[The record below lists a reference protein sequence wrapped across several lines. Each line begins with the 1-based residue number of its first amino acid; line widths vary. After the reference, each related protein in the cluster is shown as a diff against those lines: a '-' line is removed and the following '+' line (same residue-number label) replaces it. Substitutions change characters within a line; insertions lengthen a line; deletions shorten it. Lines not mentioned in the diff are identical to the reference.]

1 VIPFRFNLVMPS
13 NAREVSSRWTPALS
27 KEGWT
32 PISDFFLDNYCKLSP
47 AIKGPEVLL
56 IIHLMRHKWDENAP
70 FPAFKTLAKRM
81 GISPAAVRNHARSLE
96 AKGYLVRQK
105 QVGSTNRFELMPLF
119 TALETLQLQST
130 EKRNRTVS
138 NAAER

>member
-1 VIPFRFNLVMPS
+1 VGFDSLTFRFTFMPS
-13 NAREVSSRWTPALS
+13 KTREVSSRWTPALS

-81 GISPAAVRNHARSLE
+81 GISPAAVRSHARSLDDR
-96 AKGYLVRQK
+96 LRQPVFLGMREDK
-105 QVGSTNRFELMPLF
+105 NAIEVIR
-119 TALETLQLQST
+119 
-130 EKRNRTVS
+130 EKAS
-138 NAAER
+138 P